1 MDRTLVMIKPDCV
14 YRRMVGT
21 VVSAIE
27 SRGLNI
33 LNIKQVV
40 LNKHEAEDL
49 YKEHKNKWHFDRNI
63 NHITSGPVV
72 LLEVEGQDAA
82 MECRNF
88 VEKFRESHQDVV
100 EVPRNLLHAS
110 DDGSKAIHELHAVNM
125 FTPLSFAEAV

>member
-21 VVSAIE
+21 IISAIE

-49 YKEHKNKWHFDRNI
+49 YKEHKDQWHFDRNI
-63 NHITSGPVV
+63 SHITSGPVV
-72 LLEVEGQDAA
+72 LLEIEGQDAI
-82 MECRNF
+82 MECRDF

-100 EVPRNLLHAS
+100 ELPRNLLHAS
-110 DDGSKAIHELHAVNM
+110 DDGSKAIHELHAVNI
-125 FTPLSFAEAV
+125 FTPLSFAEAI